1 MNRKHNNFLQYLND
15 NYYDQLY
22 KSLLFYIKRNKD
34 ELIVDKFDLI
44 GVEDIEVEDL
54 FMSSVY
60 IDSKDD
66 DWIEFDIQCN
76 PEISY
81 TEISGKHRTRE
92 ASGTNKL
99 WFTISCKAR
108 ITNNMNNFYI
118 MFVDEYNPNKPHKPL
133 NGNLVP
139 IIHHSDYE
147 KYATE
152 ILNKFYPEAFVDDKP
167 IDATILATR
176 MGLNIIRRRIAK
188 NKSIFGQIY
197 YDETSVKLF
206 NDEINDYEIISIPAN
221 TIIIDKTANLTYSY
235 GCENITIAHECV
247 HAYLHRN
254 AFKFNRLFNDK
265 LSTLISCT
273 IKGEIRHVDAS
284 DDFSF
289 IESQANGIAPCLLLP
304 KEKLTRMYK
313 RQLEAFINIG
323 DSRFDAIN
331 VTIQELASRLCVTNY
346 AIKKRLFDIGFDEVM
361 GVYNWNGYKFI
372 RGFGFKKGSLASNET
387 YVIKDN
393 DLMNLIAN
401 NTSNIIQIL
410 FNGQYEFVENH
421 LVIND
426 SKYLE
431 YDKNGRLILSEYA
444 RYNLDECALKFI
456 FKSQNHQNDNMA
468 MFCYLSRDIQYALSM
483 DLRLSSSKLALND
496 EVSSKF
502 KKYQELMLEALK
514 NIRVMSFGEAI
525 EYLRKIQN
533 LEIKE
538 ITDVP
543 NDSSSLSARQFE
555 RYQNGETKN
564 LNKRVVVAICLALK
578 LPPNISSEVL
588 KLAGICLTN
597 SDEDTMLLTILM
609 TCRNRTFDD
618 INQMMITNGFQ
629 PLTNKRE

>member
-1 MNRKHNNFLQYLND
+1 
-15 NYYDQLY
+15 
-22 KSLLFYIKRNKD
+22 
-34 ELIVDKFDLI
+34 
-44 GVEDIEVEDL
+44 
-54 FMSSVY
+54 
-60 IDSKDD
+60 
-66 DWIEFDIQCN
+66 
-76 PEISY
+76 
-81 TEISGKHRTRE
+81 
-92 ASGTNKL
+92 
-99 WFTISCKAR
+99 
-108 ITNNMNNFYI
+108 
-118 MFVDEYNPNKPHKPL
+118 
-133 NGNLVP
+133 
-139 IIHHSDYE
+139 
-147 KYATE
+147 
-152 ILNKFYPEAFVDDKP
+152 
-167 IDATILATR
+167 
-176 MGLNIIRRRIAK
+176 
-188 NKSIFGQIY
+188 
-197 YDETSVKLF
+197 
-206 NDEINDYEIISIPAN
+206 
-221 TIIIDKTANLTYSY
+221 
-235 GCENITIAHECV
+235 
-247 HAYLHRN
+247 
-254 AFKFNRLFNDK
+254 
-265 LSTLISCT
+265 
-273 IKGEIRHVDAS
+273 
-284 DDFSF
+284 
-289 IESQANGIAPCLLLP
+289 
-304 KEKLTRMYK
+304 
-313 RQLEAFINIG
+313 
-323 DSRFDAIN
+323 
-331 VTIQELASRLCVTNY
+331 
-346 AIKKRLFDIGFDEVM
+346 M

>member
-1 MNRKHNNFLQYLND
+1 
-15 NYYDQLY
+15 
-22 KSLLFYIKRNKD
+22 
-34 ELIVDKFDLI
+34 
-44 GVEDIEVEDL
+44 
-54 FMSSVY
+54 
-60 IDSKDD
+60 
-66 DWIEFDIQCN
+66 
-76 PEISY
+76 
-81 TEISGKHRTRE
+81 
-92 ASGTNKL
+92 
-99 WFTISCKAR
+99 
-108 ITNNMNNFYI
+108 
-118 MFVDEYNPNKPHKPL
+118 MFVDEYNTNKPHKPL
-133 NGNLVP
+133 SGNLVP

-152 ILNKFYPEAFVDDKP
+152 ILNKYYPEAFVDDKT

-197 YDETSVKLF
+197 YDDTSVKLF
-206 NDEINDYEIISIPAN
+206 NDEINDYEIVSIPAN
-221 TIIIDKTANLTYSY
+221 TIIIDKTANSAYSY

-247 HAYLHRN
+247 HAYLHRK

-273 IKGEIRHVDAS
+273 IKGEIKHIDAS

-313 RQLEAFINIG
+313 KQLEAFINIG

-401 NTSNIIQIL
+401 NTNNIIQIL

-431 YDKNGRLILSEYA
+431 YDKIGRLILSEYA

-483 DLRLSSSKLALND
+483 DLKLSSSKLALND

-502 KKYQELMLEALK
+502 KKYQELMREALK

-588 KLAGICLTN
+588 KLAGVCLTN